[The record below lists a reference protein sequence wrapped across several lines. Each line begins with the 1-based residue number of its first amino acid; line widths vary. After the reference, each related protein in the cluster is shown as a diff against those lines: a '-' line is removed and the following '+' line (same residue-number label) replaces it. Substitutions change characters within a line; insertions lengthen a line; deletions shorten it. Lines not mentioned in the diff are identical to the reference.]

1 MTWEII
7 QKNLDRNE
15 AAIFARAI
23 REREV
28 NYDVRVVPSGNKFSV
43 EWVKARF
50 N

>member
-1 MTWEII
+1 MKWETL
-7 QKNLDRNE
+7 QKNLDSDE
-15 AAIFARAI
+15 AASYALVI

-28 NYDVRVVPSGNKFSV
+28 NYDVRVVPSGKKFRV